1 MRNYEEVEVET
12 IEPMRDSCG
21 EHHKATLKIKDHH
34 CCIEVIGATLTEC
47 VERTNVIVQAFRK
60 YYNPEV

>member
-12 IEPMRDSCG
+12 IGPLRDSCG
-21 EHHKATLKIKDHH
+21 EHHKATIKLQQHH
-34 CCIEVIGATLTEC
+34 CCIEDIGATLTEC

-60 YYNPEV
+60 YYNPEI